1 MNTRLRSLGVI
12 FCGALAVAAVRDAE
26 GAMKPYV
33 AEVARMGAA
42 RAAHTATLLSD
53 GRVLVAGGCTVDG
66 CEMAAAGATAEL
78 YDPRARRF
86 APAGRMAAM
95 RGGHTATRLADG
107 TVLLAGGWD
116 GGRQLATAELYDPRT
131 GRFTATGPLAHARG
145 GHTAT
150 LLPDGRVVIA
160 GGDGGVREVEVYDP
174 RTRSFRTVGTLRE
187 GRAAHAAAPL
197 PGGRVLLT
205 GGSVRR
211 GAVLSSAEV
220 FDPRTGR
227 SAATGEMTR
236 VRHKH
241 AAAALPDGR
250 VLVTGG
256 SDHRDW
262 RGRCASAEV
271 YDPATGRFTPAADL
285 RTERFKHGNAVVSLA
300 DGTVLVAGGGETVEA
315 FFPRRGTFHTAH
327 GSLGAAR
334 QFSTATALADG
345 SVLIVGG
352 YDERVR
358 VTSTAWLYRGGP
370 AS

>member
-1 MNTRLRSLGVI
+1 
-12 FCGALAVAAVRDAE
+12 
-26 GAMKPYV
+26 MKPHV

-42 RAAHTATLLSD
+42 RAAHTATLLGD

-86 APAGRMAAM
+86 TPAGRMSAR

-131 GRFTATGPLAHARG
+131 GRFTATGSLARARG

-150 LLPDGRVVIA
+150 LLPDGRVLIA

-174 RTRSFRTVGTLRE
+174 RTRSFRTVGSLRE
-187 GRAAHAAAPL
+187 PRSAHAASLLAN
-197 PGGRVLLT
+197 GRVLLT

-211 GAVLSSAEV
+211 GTVVSSAEV

-227 SAATGEMTR
+227 STATGEMTR
-236 VRHKH
+236 VRHRH

-250 VLVTGG
+250 VLVLGG

-262 RGRCASAEV
+262 RGRCATAEV
-271 YDPATGRFTPAADL
+271 YDPATGRFTRVSDL
-285 RTERFKHGNAVVSLA
+285 RTARFKLANAVVPLA
-300 DGTVLVAGGGETVEA
+300 NGTVLVAGGGETVEA
-315 FFPRRGTFHTAH
+315 FSPPRGEFFTAH

-358 VTSTAWLYRGGP
+358 PTATAWLYSGARP
-370 AS
+370 S